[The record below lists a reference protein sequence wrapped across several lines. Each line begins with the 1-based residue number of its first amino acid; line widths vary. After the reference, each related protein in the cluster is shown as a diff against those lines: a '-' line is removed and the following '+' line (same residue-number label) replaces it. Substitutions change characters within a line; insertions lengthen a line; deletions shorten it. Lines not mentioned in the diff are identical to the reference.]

1 MPQAEARRRR
11 QLGQDIAT
19 LPSSAIDTTERVYH
33 MMNILQQ
40 DLDVKLQSGKPV
52 RAAVVHG
59 ILANAVETARE
70 ADPEHIV
77 THG

>member
-1 MPQAEARRRR
+1 
-11 QLGQDIAT
+11 
-19 LPSSAIDTTERVYH
+19 

-40 DLDVKLQSGKPV
+40 DLDVELQSGKPV
-52 RAAVVHG
+52 RAAVVYG
-59 ILANAVETARE
+59 ILANAVEAAQE